1 MKNTSTQNTK
11 WLDDIYMKPEDYKIY
26 GRTRVECKII
36 KFRIV
41 E

>member
-1 MKNTSTQNTK
+1 MKSTSTENTA
-11 WLDDIYMKPEDYKIY
+11 WLDSIYMKPEDYEIY
-26 GRTRVECKII
+26 GRTSVECKII